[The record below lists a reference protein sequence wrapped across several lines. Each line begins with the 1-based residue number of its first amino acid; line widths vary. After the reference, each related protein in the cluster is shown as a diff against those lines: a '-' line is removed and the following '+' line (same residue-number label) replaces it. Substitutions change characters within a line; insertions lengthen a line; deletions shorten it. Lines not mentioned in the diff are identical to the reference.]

1 MNEQIQAQ
9 RNFFFVLVVCFVV
22 EEREVVRVVH
32 VIEGREDGESDAQR
46 SACMGRSLRLKA
58 TTGLGILLLQ
68 LHGYRDAST
77 YSHTLMTLY
86 LC

>member
-32 VIEGREDGESDAQR
+32 VIEGKREREDGESDARR
-46 SACMGRSLRLKA
+46 SACVGRKEFESNK
-58 TTGLGILLLQ
+58 
-68 LHGYRDAST
+68 
-77 YSHTLMTLY
+77 
-86 LC
+86 